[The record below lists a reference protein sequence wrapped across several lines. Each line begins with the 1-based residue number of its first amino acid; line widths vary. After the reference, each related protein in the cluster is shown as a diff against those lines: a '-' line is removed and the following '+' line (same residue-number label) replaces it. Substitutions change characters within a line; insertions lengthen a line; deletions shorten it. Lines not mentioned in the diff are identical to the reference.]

1 MLIRP
6 NHIAAYFQCPL
17 KANFLLFSNK
27 KPDLT
32 DFELLELKAKE
43 KATDSYYRKNKTHL
57 FTTSDLK
64 KGFSAIWGAR
74 VKIEHFEFDCQLLL
88 RREGKSLLGNHYYEN
103 GCE

>member
-1 MLIRP
+1 MLISP
-6 NHIAAYFQCPL
+6 NHIAAYFQCPR
-17 KANFLLFSNK
+17 KANLLLFSDK
-27 KPDLT
+27 KPEYT

-43 KATDSYYRKNKTHL
+43 KTTEAYYRKNETHL
-57 FTTSDLK
+57 YTGSDLK
-64 KGFSAIWGAR
+64 KGISAVWGAR